1 MKGTLR
7 WLLAGGLILVVG
19 VELVARYVLGLG
31 TPPLSQPHPRIEY
44 LFQPNQDVSRFG
56 NRVLINAYGMR
67 SADFPELKPAEELRV
82 MIFGD
87 SVLNGGNLTDHD
99 ALATTLLSQRLAE
112 TEGRPVV
119 VGNISAGSW
128 GPGNWLAYA
137 KDYGFFDADVVVLL
151 ISSHD
156 VADNPTFVS
165 LNPNTHPQQK
175 PVSALVEGMTRYL
188 PRYLPSLGEPVQSDS
203 EAPADDAD
211 SQAAVRQGLAD
222 LRAFLELAQ
231 QEVPRVLVVQH
242 PERQE
247 LTTRKAQPGFAM
259 IRALAVDL
267 GVEVISAFPAMDAA
281 LADGENPYRD
291 NIHVNTVGQAVL
303 ADVFFEALLATEP
316 SGHAKSTNTTLLD

>member
-1 MKGTLR
+1 MKKISF
-7 WLLAGGLILVVG
+7 WLLAGGLA
-19 VELVARYVLGLG
+19 LVAGLELFARFGLGLG

-56 NRVLINAYGMR
+56 NRVLVNTYGMR
-67 SADFPELKPAEELRV
+67 SADFPELKPAKEFRV

-137 KDYGFFDADVVVLL
+137 KDYGFFDTDVVVLL

-156 VADNPTFVS
+156 VADNPTFAP
-165 LNPNTHPQQK
+165 LNPNTHPQQT
-175 PVSALVEGMTRYL
+175 PTLALVEGMTRYL
-188 PRYLPSLGEPVQSDS
+188 PRYLPIVSAPLQSDS
-203 EAPADDAD
+203 QPPADDAD
-211 SQAAVRQGLAD
+211 SQVAVRQGLAD

-231 QEVPRVLVVQH
+231 EEVPRVLVVQH
-242 PERQE
+242 PDRQE

-259 IRALAVDL
+259 IRTLVIEL
-267 GVEVISAFPAMDAA
+267 GVEVISAFPVMDAA
-281 LADGENPYRD
+281 LAEGENPYRD
-291 NIHVNTVGQAVL
+291 NIHVNAVGQAVL
-303 ADVFFEALLATEP
+303 ADVFFEALIRR
-316 SGHAKSTNTTLLD
+316 